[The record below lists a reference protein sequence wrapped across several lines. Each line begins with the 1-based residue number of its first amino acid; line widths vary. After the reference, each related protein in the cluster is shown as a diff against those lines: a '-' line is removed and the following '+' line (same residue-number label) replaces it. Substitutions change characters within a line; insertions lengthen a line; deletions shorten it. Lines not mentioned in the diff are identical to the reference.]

1 MGAATGPFMN
11 PYQILGASAD
21 CDVETLRAFY
31 RRLVRAHHP
40 DRAPDEA
47 ARVQASARMV
57 QINWA
62 WHIVSDPARRAA
74 YDARARLDQIE
85 AAQRTVEQRQR
96 QARAAAHS
104 NAPRSPA
111 PNGASER
118 GPNGR
123 GETLEEQARRRQIL
137 EQQALERAARAQQ
150 MREYEARK
158 RESRARQNG
167 ADKQSRREAKQR
179 AAQTRARVRQMR
191 REDKERAAMP
201 SARRQLAEAAR
212 LFGQEGRAADA
223 IAICQNVLRVD
234 GRNVPARELLGDFYL
249 RLGREDRALPLWEQA
264 LMLQPDNAALRR
276 KFNALQPHQPRP
288 YAPHPPMPR
297 AATSPTARA
306 TTSPRSAPQA
316 PTSRAAAPQTSRAA
330 TPQTAAPQASNPR
343 ASASNSNSNFNGAR
357 AGRAAP
363 SATPLSA
370 PRVSLWGRLRARLG
384 G

>member
-1 MGAATGPFMN
+1 MN
-11 PYQILGASAD
+11 PYQILGASVD
-21 CDVETLRAFY
+21 CDVETLRALY
-31 RRLVRAHHP
+31 RQLVRAHHP

-74 YDARARLDQIE
+74 HDARARLEQIE
-85 AAQRTVEQRQR
+85 AAQRTLEQRQR

-111 PNGASER
+111 PNGARER
-118 GPNGR
+118 SQSGR
-123 GETLEEQARRRQIL
+123 GETLEEQTRKRQIL
-137 EQQALERAARAQQ
+137 EQQALERAARARQ
-150 MREYEARK
+150 MLEYEARK

-167 ADKQSRREAKQR
+167 ADKQSRREEKQR

-191 REDKERAAMP
+191 REDKERAATP

-212 LFGQEGRAADA
+212 LFGQEGRAGDA

-264 LMLQPDNAALRR
+264 LMLQPDNATLRR

-288 YAPHPPMPR
+288 YSPHPPMPHPPMPR
-297 AATSPTARA
+297 ASTS
-306 TTSPRSAPQA
+306 
-316 PTSRAAAPQTSRAA
+316 QT
-330 TPQTAAPQASNPR
+330 PR
-343 ASASNSNSNFNGAR
+343 ASAPPTPAPQVVTSRASASDVNGAR
-357 AGRAAP
+357 AGRAGAHV
-363 SATPLSA
+363 A